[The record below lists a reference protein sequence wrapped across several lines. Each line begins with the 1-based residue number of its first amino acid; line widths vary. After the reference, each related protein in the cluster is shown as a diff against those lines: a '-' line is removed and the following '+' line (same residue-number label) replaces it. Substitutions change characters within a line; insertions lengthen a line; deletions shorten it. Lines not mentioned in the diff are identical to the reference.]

1 MMVSQVNNITMANNP
16 NTQRVPK
23 KSLDMQDFIQL
34 FITQLQY
41 QDPMNPI
48 ENNEM
53 AIQLALFNQVDQLF
67 KINKTLDTLVNM
79 AKSLDLA
86 YISNLV
92 GKKVRVETNVGRV
105 ENGEFLGGEF
115 NLDEP
120 VNYLE
125 IVIKDDKGN
134 LVDKIQLSGLKAG
147 NYKIQWDAI
156 DLKGNKVP
164 DGNYLFSIIIPENTN
179 KTITPT
185 MIAKVTGAKLG
196 DNTQIVIN
204 ENYTLDLKDIK
215 ELIGE

>member
-1 MMVSQVNNITMANNP
+1 MVSQVNNITMANNP

>member
-1 MMVSQVNNITMANNP
+1 MVSQVNNITMANNP

-196 DNTQIVIN
+196 DNTQMVIN

>member
-1 MMVSQVNNITMANNP
+1 MVSQVNNITMANNP

-147 NYKIQWDAI
+147 NYKIQWDAT

-196 DNTQIVIN
+196 DNTQMVIN

>member
-1 MMVSQVNNITMANNP
+1 MVSQVNSITTASKP

-23 KSLDMQDFIQL
+23 KNLDMQDFIQL
-34 FITQLQY
+34 FITQLRY

-48 ENNEM
+48 ENNDM

-86 YISNLV
+86 YVSNLL
-92 GKKVRVETNVGRV
+92 GKKVKVEKNVGRV

-147 NYKIQWDAI
+147 NYKIQWDAT

-204 ENYTLDLKDIK
+204 GNYTLDLKDIK

>member
-1 MMVSQVNNITMANNP
+1 MVSQVKSIATVNNP

-92 GKKVRVETNVGRV
+92 GKKVKVETNVGRV
-105 ENGEFLGGEF
+105 ENGKFLGGEF

-125 IVIKDDKGN
+125 IIIKDDKGN
-134 LVDKIQLSGLKAG
+134 VVDKIQLNGLKAG
-147 NYKIQWDAI
+147 NYKIQWDAT

-196 DNTQIVIN
+196 DNTQMVIN

>member
-1 MMVSQVNNITMANNP
+1 MVSQVKSIATANNP

-23 KSLDMQDFIQL
+23 KSLDMQEFIQL

-105 ENGEFLGGEF
+105 ENGKFLGGEF

-125 IVIKDDKGN
+125 IVIKDDKGIV
-134 LVDKIQLSGLKAG
+134 VDKIQLNGLKAG
-147 NYKIQWDAI
+147 NYKIQWDAT

>member
-1 MMVSQVNNITMANNP
+1 MVSQVNNITMANNP

-67 KINKTLDTLVNM
+67 KINDTLVNM

-204 ENYTLDLKDIK
+204 GNYTLDLKDIK

>member
-1 MMVSQVNNITMANNP
+1 MVSQVKSIATANNP

-67 KINKTLDTLVNM
+67 KINKTLDALVNM

-92 GKKVRVETNVGRV
+92 GKKVKVETNVGRV
-105 ENGEFLGGEF
+105 ENGKFLGGEF

-134 LVDKIQLSGLKAG
+134 VVDKIQLNGLKAG
-147 NYKIQWDAI
+147 NYKIQWDAT

>member
-1 MMVSQVNNITMANNP
+1 MVSQVNNITMASNP

-79 AKSLDLA
+79 AKSLDWA

-92 GKKVRVETNVGRV
+92 GKKVRAETNVGRV
-105 ENGEFLGGEF
+105 ENGKFLGGEF

-134 LVDKIQLSGLKAG
+134 LVDKIQLNGLKAG
-147 NYKIQWDAI
+147 NYKIQWDAT

-179 KTITPT
+179 KTVTPT

>member
-1 MMVSQVNNITMANNP
+1 MVSQVNNITTAGNSNI
-16 NTQRVPK
+16 QRVPK
-23 KSLDMQDFIQL
+23 KSLDIQDFIQL

-67 KINKTLDTLVNM
+67 KINETLGTLVNI

-92 GKKVRVETNVGRV
+92 GKKVKVETNVGRV
-105 ENGEFLGGEF
+105 ENGEFIGGEF

-120 VNYLE
+120 VNCLE

-134 LVDKIQLSGLKAG
+134 LVDKIKLNGLRAG
-147 NYKIQWDAI
+147 NYKIEWDAT
-156 DLKGNKVP
+156 DLEGNKVP
-164 DGNYLFSIIIPENTN
+164 DGNYIFSIIIPENTN
-179 KTITPT
+179 QIITPT

>member
-147 NYKIQWDAI
+147 NYKIQWDAT

-164 DGNYLFSIIIPENTN
+164 DGNYLFSIIIPENNN

-196 DNTQIVIN
+196 DNTQMVIN